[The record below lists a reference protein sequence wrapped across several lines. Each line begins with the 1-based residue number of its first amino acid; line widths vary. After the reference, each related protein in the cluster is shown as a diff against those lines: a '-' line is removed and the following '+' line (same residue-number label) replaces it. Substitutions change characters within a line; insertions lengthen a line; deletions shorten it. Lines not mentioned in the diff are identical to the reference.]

1 MWPRRALAPP
11 LRISYINGINNTRH
25 DVERAAEHISAAFGG
40 RATVRPFWNPS
51 AGAYADV
58 LKTASMKL
66 INFQWPGEEPP
77 EVTGLARHL
86 RECVVAQPSAE
97 GRILHLAHSQVGPCK
112 PANQETK
119 LCARKRE
126 VVWARGKDFIQTS

>member
-1 MWPRRALAPP
+1 MAATTLLYRQLCAQVSGALREREKTGKGTLVRSA
-11 LRISYINGINNTRH
+11 LYENT
-25 DVERAAEHISAAFGG
+25 AFLV
-40 RATVRPFWNPS
+40 AQHMAQLAIT
-51 AGAYADV
+51 
-58 LKTASMKL
+58 
-66 INFQWPGEEPP
+66 GEEPP